1 MHEGVGTS
9 GRRPFAQAV
18 RTSERKAVRTQRV
31 AITLAAIALAGSAT
45 MPTIAQAD
53 ATSSTFYV
61 DNATSASCSDST
73 TDSSTTPYCTIQAAV
88 DAATSPGDTVIV
100 SSGTYAPF
108 TVTSSGTAA
117 APITIEGAENIYAAV
132 SASSGG
138 ARVTAAAAEDK
149 PAVSLSGAS
158 YVTLDN
164 FSLDEL
170 ANQSVI
176 SITASSNIT
185 VNSAEE
191 VLEYGSAIPTVPI
204 VSIAGQSSA
213 VILSRNEMRGYTT
226 GDAILADGGSADT
239 ITTNEV
245 TGAFDSSGIVLDDVT
260 DANVTSNTQEA
271 ACGDGID
278 VTNGSTSAT
287 IENNYVTSLEWGEDT
302 CSATAQTSGAALAV
316 DGTSTTGTTADYNSL
331 STGTT
336 YLPNVYSWAGKAYTS
351 TAAFTEATGQGAHDS
366 DQIINSANS
375 DAPGELATDMHG
387 EPRVD
392 DPEVAS
398 TGAGT
403 YDDYDRGA
411 LQTEDPIT
419 LANAVDWPSKA
430 PAGATGTFTT
440 TATDPWGYTV
450 TGCTYDFGDGTAP
463 VTVSPSAAGTCSAQH
478 AYATTG
484 GYRITLTMSLSDG
497 FDYINRAND
506 VSVVTASAFTPEMTA
521 TADGSLGVTVNATT
535 GTDDWSIA
543 YCSVDFG
550 DGSASVVSDSCF
562 LDYTYK
568 TPGTYTITVTVVDAG
583 GNHAVAPSQSY
594 STTGSFYTPVTP
606 VRVLDTR
613 KAIGVSTD
621 TPVAADGVVK
631 LKIAG
636 VQGLP
641 ATGVTAVALNVTAT
655 DATKLGYIVAYP
667 DGGARPDV
675 SNVDFGAN
683 QNVANTVI
691 VEVGS
696 DGYVDLANQSSGTTD
711 ILADLQGYYSL
722 DGTSGY
728 NSVTQTRLLD
738 TRRTAAVPAGST
750 VKLYLGASY
759 PGITAAM
766 LNVTAVDATGNGYLT
781 AYPDGG
787 SVPGTSNVNY
797 LAGEVVPN
805 EVVVQVGSDGDVDLA
820 NHGAGEVNILVDLSG
835 YFTAGAGEAFTP
847 LTPLRYLDTRD
858 GVGVVV
864 GSSAPSEAEPDQTT
878 DLEVA
883 DVCPSSNCANEE
895 LLPADAAA
903 IAGNVTVVSP
913 TAIGYITVYPGGVS
927 SAPIT
932 SVLNFT
938 AGQQTQNAVTVGL
951 GSARGDFNLLNGSKG
966 DTQLIV
972 DVFGYYGG

>member
-1 MHEGVGTS
+1 M
-9 GRRPFAQAV
+9 
-18 RTSERKAVRTQRV
+18 RTQRV
-31 AITLAAIALAGSAT
+31 VITLAAIALAGSAT

-61 DNATSASCSDST
+61 DNAASASCSDST
-73 TDSSTTPYCTIQAAV
+73 SDSSTTPYCTIQAAV

-100 SSGTYAPF
+100 SSGKYAPF

-117 APITIEGAENIYAAV
+117 APITIEATANVYTSVSDLSGEVAV
-132 SASSGG
+132 DGTLADNET
-138 ARVTAAAAEDK
+138 AVT
-149 PAVSLSGAS
+149 LNGAS

-164 FSLDEL
+164 LYVSDT
-170 ANQSVI
+170 ANQAAL
-176 SITASSNIT
+176 SITGSSDIT
-185 VNSAEE
+185 VNSTE
-191 VLEYGSAIPTVPI
+191 LLDEYAVADGTAPTV
-204 VSIAGQSSA
+204 SITGQSSA
-213 VILSRNEMRGYTT
+213 VTLSRDFVRGFSTS
-226 GDAILADGGSADT
+226 GAILADGGSGDT
-239 ITTNEV
+239 ITTDEVVGSDNGPGVVLDQV
-245 TGAFDSSGIVLDDVT
+245 TGADL
-260 DANVTSNTQEA
+260 TSNTLEGP
-271 ACGDGID
+271 CGDGID
-278 VTNGSTSAT
+278 VADGSTSAT
-287 IENNYVTSLEWGEDT
+287 IENNVVEDLSYGEDR
-302 CSATAQTSGAALAV
+302 CSSTAQSSGAALVV
-316 DGTSTTGTTADYNSL
+316 DSASTTGTTADYNTL
-331 STGTT
+331 STNTPYT
-336 YLPNVYSWAGKAYTS
+336 PDVYSWADIGYTD
-351 TAAFTEATGQGAHDS
+351 TAAFTKATGQGAHDS
-366 DQIINSANS
+366 DQTINSANS
-375 DAPGELATDMHG
+375 DAPGELATDIHG
-387 EPRVD
+387 DPRVD

-403 YDDYDRGA
+403 YDYYDRGA
-411 LQTEDPIT
+411 LQSEDPVT
-419 LANAVDWPSKA
+419 FTPAAEWPSKA
-430 PAGATGTFTT
+430 PAGATGTY
-440 TATDPWGYTV
+440 TASMADAWGNTV
-450 TGCTYDFGDGTAP
+450 TGCTYDFGDGTAS
-463 VTVSPSAAGTCSAQH
+463 VTVSPSAADTCSTQH
-478 AYATTG
+478 AYAATG
-484 GYRITLTMSLSDG
+484 DYRVSVTVALSDG

-594 STTGSFYTPVTP
+594 TTTGSFYTPVTP

-696 DGYVDLANQSSGTTD
+696 DGYVDLANQSPGTTD

-750 VKLYLGASY
+750 VKLDLGASY

-797 LAGEVVPN
+797 LAGQLVPN
-805 EVVVQVGSDGDVDLA
+805 EVVVQVGSDGYVDFA
-820 NHGAGEVNILVDLSG
+820 NHGEGEVNILVDLSG
-835 YFTAGAGEAFTP
+835 YFTLGAGEAFTP
-847 LTPLRYLDTRD
+847 LTPLRYLDTRS
-858 GVGVVV
+858 GVGLVV
-864 GSSAPSEAEPDQTT
+864 GNSVAVEPGPDQTT
-878 DLEVA
+878 DLQVA
-883 DVCPSSNCANEE
+883 DICPSGTCANEE
-895 LLPADAAA
+895 LLPAGAAA

-927 SAPIT
+927 TAPIT

-951 GSARGDFNLLNGSKG
+951 GSAHGDFNLLNGSKG